1 MGARV
6 ATVAISD
13 DAYAAAQRI
22 AEIDHVSVG
31 VLIES
36 LVKRHAEYI
45 DSLNAV
51 SEMPRF
57 SLDEYEMQ
65 RDPGETD
72 EHYEARLDLFR

>member
-1 MGARV
+1 MGAHA
-6 ATVAISD
+6 ATVTISD
-13 DAYAAAQRI
+13 DVYAAAEKI
-22 AEIDHVSVG
+22 AAMDHVSVG

-45 DSLNAV
+45 DALNAF

-57 SLDEYEMQ
+57 SLDQYQMQ

-72 EHYEARLDLFR
+72 EEYQARADLFK

>member
-1 MGARV
+1 MGAHA

-22 AEIDHVSVG
+22 AAMDHVTVG

-45 DSLNAV
+45 DSLNTFA
-51 SEMPRF
+51 EMPRF
-57 SLDEYEMQ
+57 SLQAYEMQ

-72 EHYEARLDLFR
+72 EEYEARADLFR